1 MILSYIAQKYPN
13 GYFYHFPSETFD
25 VGTHCKRLNETLTMS
40 NTTNVFVENENI
52 TFFS

>member
-1 MILSYIAQKYPN
+1 MILSYIAQEYSN
-13 GYFYHFPSETFD
+13 GYFYHLPSATYVVD
-25 VGTHCKRLNETLTMS
+25 MHLIETLKMS